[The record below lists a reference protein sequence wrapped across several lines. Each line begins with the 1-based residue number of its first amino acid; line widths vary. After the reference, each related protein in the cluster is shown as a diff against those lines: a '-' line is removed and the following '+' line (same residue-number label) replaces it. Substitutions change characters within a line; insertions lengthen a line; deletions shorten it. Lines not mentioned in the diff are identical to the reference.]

1 MATTV
6 SIEFTDA
13 QWTLVQA
20 NYKNDSSEA
29 ITKEQLASKLF
40 DRVKYVVIEEL
51 KIKAATDATTAFDG

>member
-6 SIEFTDA
+6 SIEFTDE

-20 NYKNDSSEA
+20 NYKNDSGES

-40 DRVKYVVIEEL
+40 DRVKYVVVEEL
-51 KIKAATDATTAFDG
+51 KIKAATDAITAFDG

>member
-6 SIEFTDA
+6 SIEFTDE
-13 QWTLVQA
+13 QWTLVQE
-20 NYKNDSSEA
+20 NYKNDSGES
-29 ITKEQLASKLF
+29 ITKEQLASMLF